1 MIEVANVYLGWDSRE
16 GIAYHVLSDS
26 IIRRSSI
33 PVRICPVGNRTLPGG
48 LWWREKGRHDS
59 TEFSNARFIIPALQN
74 YQGWALWA
82 DSDMV
87 ALGDLDEL
95 WSQRDER
102 YAVQVVK
109 HRHVPGE
116 KQKFLGAEQSLYA
129 RKNWSSLMLI
139 NCGHPACR
147 RLTPEYVNNAAG
159 LDLHRFEWV
168 PESEV
173 GEIHGLWNVLVAQG
187 HQHPEPVVAEDIKLL
202 HFTLGGPWHGHQP
215 DGSELWFTALRD
227 LFGRGNPCANV
238 ATFPVD
244 ETKLA
249 FSGSFTRFDP

>member
-1 MIEVANVYLGWDSRE
+1 MIPVFIGYDTRE
-16 GIAYHVLSDS
+16 RIAYHVLSES
-26 IIRRSSI
+26 LIRHCSDTLAIS
-33 PVRICPVGNRTLPGG
+33 PVGNAVTPRAY
-48 LWWREKGRHDS
+48 WWREKGEHDS
-59 TEFSNARFIIPALQN
+59 TEFSNARFIVPALMN
-74 YQGWALWA
+74 YQGWAVFM

-87 ALGDLDEL
+87 ALGDFDDL
-95 WSQRDER
+95 WAQRDER

-116 KQKFLGAEQSLYA
+116 KRKFLGAEQSLYA
-129 RKNWSSLMLI
+129 RKNWSSLMLF
-139 NCGHPACR
+139 NCSHPACR
-147 RLTPEYVNNAAG
+147 RLTPEYVNNAHG